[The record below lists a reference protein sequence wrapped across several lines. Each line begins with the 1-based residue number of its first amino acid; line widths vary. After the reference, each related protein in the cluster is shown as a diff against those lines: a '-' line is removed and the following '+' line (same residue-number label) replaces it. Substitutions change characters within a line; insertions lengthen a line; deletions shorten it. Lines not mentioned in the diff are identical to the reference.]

1 MQRDVWPLV
10 SSFAELQMFVGPVQ
24 KHKRQFVKCCR
35 IRRVSGTEQEHS
47 LSKAKLN
54 VMSIVP
60 KRWGTHNL
68 YAGLFMYPEIILIV
82 LYQSDSVLQ
91 KSFESDCNLF

>member
-1 MQRDVWPLV
+1 
-10 SSFAELQMFVGPVQ
+10 MFVGPVQ

-82 LYQSDSVLQ
+82 LYQSQILFY
-91 KSFESDCNLF
+91 KSPLDLTIRV